1 MDPGLKALKE
11 MCIRSPLAEARLTR
25 EDIGQYSKTLD
36 LPARD
41 RPVRACLATRIPYGE
56 EITEAKLKIIE
67 EAENF
72 ISSLGIK
79 EIMVKYHYPIA
90 RIEVMEGKLPDI
102 IKNNTREKII
112 KQLKR
117 IGFEYVTI
125 DLEGYKSGGMDEPK
139 K

>member
-25 EDIGQYSKTLD
+25 EDIGQYSKTLG
-36 LPARD
+36 LPAWD
-41 RPVRACLATRIPYGE
+41 RPVCACLATRIPCGE

-72 ISSLGIK
+72 IASLGIK
-79 EIMVKYHYPIA
+79 EIMVKYHYPIT
-90 RIEVMEGKLPDI
+90 RIEVMDEKLPDI